1 MNKSRL
7 TKQQKREHKQARS
20 LRLHSRGKAW
30 HEVSE
35 QENSA
40 DTRKRR
46 QWGSIA

>member
-1 MNKSRL
+1 MKANRL

-30 HEVSE
+30 QEISE

-40 DTRKRR
+40 DTRKRN
-46 QWGSIA
+46 QWENMA